1 MRNKKYLDKIDKET
15 LEKELKEIRT
25 TMVSSPYF
33 FNKYLDSVFEPTEN
47 NTIENLYRCAMWLLY
62 IGLELDEIVDLE
74 INNIDLYNRRIIYKD
89 KYYRMPDYSFDSI
102 EKCVSTISFYYP
114 HKNYCNCNGVW
125 RDRFIGSKLIRGENE
140 ELKAKTIKDMLGRYI
155 KEANVSGK
163 TDKRMTLGMVSL
175 SGSYYR
181 LRAREMDC
189 GTPPDFEALSK
200 YQMSKTSRRV
210 NFEGTD
216 MFKRSLRETK
226 NKNSNKY
233 KLWCMA
239 GSF

>member
-1 MRNKKYLDKIDKET
+1 MKTKNYLNKINSET
-15 LEKELKEIRT
+15 LENELREIRT

-33 FNKYLDSVFEPTEN
+33 FDKYLNSVFLPVESG
-47 NTIENLYRCAMWLLY
+47 TIENLYRCAMWLLY
-62 IGLELDEIVDLE
+62 IGFELDEIVDLE

-89 KYYRMPDYSFDSI
+89 KCYIMSDYSFSSI
-102 EKCVSTISFYYP
+102 ESCVSAISFYYP
-114 HKNYCNCNGVW
+114 HKNYTDCNGIW
-125 RDRFIGSKLIRGENE
+125 KDRFNGSKLIRGETK

-163 TDKRMTLGMVSL
+163 TDKKMTLGMVSL

-181 LRAREMDC
+181 LRVREMDC
-189 GTPPDFEALSK
+189 GTPPDFDALSR
-200 YQMSKTSRRV
+200 YQMSKISRRT
-210 NFEGTD
+210 NPEGTIR
-216 MFKRSLRETK
+216 FRTSLREAKT
-226 NKNSNKY
+226 KNSNKY

>member
-1 MRNKKYLDKIDKET
+1 M
-15 LEKELKEIRT
+15 
-25 TMVSSPYF
+25 
-33 FNKYLDSVFEPTEN
+33 
-47 NTIENLYRCAMWLLY
+47 
-62 IGLELDEIVDLE
+62 
-74 INNIDLYNRRIIYKD
+74 
-89 KYYRMPDYSFDSI
+89 
-102 EKCVSTISFYYP
+102 
-114 HKNYCNCNGVW
+114 
-125 RDRFIGSKLIRGENE
+125 
-140 ELKAKTIKDMLGRYI
+140 LKAKTIKDMLGRYI
-155 KEANVSGK
+155 KEANVSGR
-163 TDKRMTLGMVSL
+163 TDKRMTLSMVSL

-181 LRAREMDC
+181 LRVREMDC

-200 YQMSKTSRRV
+200 YQMSKMSRRV